1 MNSNATGTSSPYKF
15 SVEGVVMIQDPLG
28 ECVNNNNLEKK
39 KKKKKITEAKEI
51 PCSSNSM
58 VDLL

>member
-39 KKKKKITEAKEI
+39 KITEAKEI

-58 VDLL
+58 VGLL